1 MDRGIVVDTGSSP
14 HSLLHP
20 VPISS
25 ARIDDEFWR
34 PRRRAL
40 REAGLP
46 RQFEMCEA
54 TGRIDNFR
62 RLSNGSND
70 PFQGRVYNDSDVYK
84 LLEAASHALAEQ
96 HNQDLAATTN
106 GVIDAIAGAQRS
118 DGYVHSYFA
127 LEREHERYSDLTTQ
141 HELYCAGHL
150 IQAGIAHR
158 RATGSG
164 SRLFDVARRFADHIC
179 GTFGPDARE
188 GVDGHEEIELALAEL
203 YRETGDRKY
212 LDQSIYFLE
221 ARGRQPSLMPA
232 VPGAYERAY
241 YQDHLPVTEQTEVVG
256 HAVRATYLAT
266 GMMDAALES
275 HRPDMARAATKLWES
290 AFERKSYV
298 TGGLGSRY
306 EGESF
311 GDDYELPNE
320 SAYAETC
327 AAIGGVFWS
336 WRMLCRTGDAK
347 YADAIETALYNGA
360 LSGVSLDGTKY
371 FYVNPLS
378 SRGGY
383 ERADWFDCACC
394 PPNIARLLMSLPG
407 YLYSTSEDSLW
418 VHFYAAGG
426 VRASLPYGGT
436 IEIEVETNYPWDGDI
451 RLNIVDAPASPVA
464 LRLRIP
470 GWCEGATVTVN
481 GRGAQPD
488 AVPGTYLDVKR
499 RWTPGDVLS
508 LCLPMPV
515 RKLSSHQRVTT
526 NQGRLALARG
536 PLIYCIE
543 AADHPDVDLFEV
555 ALDRGDDLDVKH
567 NRDLLGGVTVLS
579 ATGDRL
585 VGPAG
590 QGNPIRTAHSDQ
602 NDQLDKVPITA
613 IPYYAWGNRGIGAMQ
628 VWMPAISEAG

>member
-1 MDRGIVVDTGSSP
+1 MDRGIVVDTSSSP
-14 HSLLHP
+14 HSLLCP

-25 ARIDDEFWR
+25 ARIEDEFWT

-46 RQFEMCEA
+46 SQFEMCES

-62 RLSNGSND
+62 RLSNRRND

-84 LLEAASHALAEQ
+84 LLEAASYALAEQ

-106 GVIDAIAGAQRS
+106 GVIDAIAGAQRP

-127 LEREHERYSDLTTQ
+127 LDREHLRYSDLTTQ

-158 RATGSG
+158 RATGNG
-164 SRLFDVARRFADHIC
+164 SRLFAVARRFADHIC
-179 GTFGPDARE
+179 DTFGPDASE

-232 VPGAYERAY
+232 VPGAYDRSY
-241 YQDHLPVTEQTEVVG
+241 YQDHLPVTDQTEVVG

-275 HRPDMARAATKLWES
+275 HRPDMARAATNLWES
-290 AFERKSYV
+290 AFERKAYI
-298 TGGLGSRY
+298 TGGLGARY

-320 SAYAETC
+320 TAYAETC

-360 LSGVSLDGTKY
+360 LSGVSLDGTEY
-371 FYVNPLS
+371 FYVNPLT

-383 ERADWFDCACC
+383 ERAGWFDCACC

-407 YLYSTSEDSLW
+407 YFYSTSEDSLW
-418 VHFYAAGG
+418 VHLYAAGG
-426 VRASLPYGGT
+426 VRASLPDAGA
-436 IEIEVETNYPWDGDI
+436 IEIEVETRYPWDGDI
-451 RLNIVDAPASPVA
+451 RLKIVEAPASPVA

-470 GWCEGATVTVN
+470 GWCDGATVTVN
-481 GRGAQPD
+481 GQDAPPD
-488 AVPGTYLDVKR
+488 AAPGTYLEVNR
-499 RWTPGDVLS
+499 RWTQGDVFSLS
-508 LCLPMPV
+508 LPMPV
-515 RKLSSHQRVTT
+515 RKLSSHPQVTT
-526 NQGRLALARG
+526 NQGRMALARG
-536 PLIYCIE
+536 PLVYCIE
-543 AADHPDVDLFEV
+543 AVDHPNIDLSDIS
-555 ALDRGDDLDVKH
+555 LDRLNDVH
-567 NRDLLGGVTVLS
+567 ARRDRDLLGGVTVLRT
-579 ATGDRL
+579 TGERL
-585 VGPAG
+585 PEPSGETAQGPAA
-590 QGNPIRTAHSDQ
+590 RSDQ
-602 NDQLDKVPITA
+602 NDELEKVPITA
-613 IPYYAWGNRGIGAMQ
+613 IPYYAWGNRGSGAMQ
-628 VWMPAISEAG
+628 VWIPAI